1 MDKTSTRHLVFLLM
15 LGRISCLSLTL
26 THIQYLNYQPKRVV
40 EYYTRSLLYKNI
52 RETLSTIAN
61 KLRLDAD
68 RLKERN
74 KSHLYGLNGS
84 SHLKSGTALNP
95 GMVVYYDAS
104 LDEVLV
110 GEKVLKRCHRAGPSY
125 HGKVE
130 AHDAEKGRFTGVHAI
145 GI

>member
-1 MDKTSTRHLVFLLM
+1 MPLAYTDPHTIFDI
-15 LGRISCLSLTL
+15 ISPRESSYTL
-26 THIQYLNYQPKRVV
+26 QDRG
-40 EYYTRSLLYKNI
+40 
-52 RETLSTIAN
+52 ETLSTIAN

-68 RLKERN
+68 RVKERN

-104 LDEVLV
+104 LDQVLV
-110 GEKVLKRCHRAGPSY
+110 GEKVLKRCHRDGPSY
-125 HGKVE
+125 DGKVE
-130 AHDAEKGRFTGVHAI
+130 AHAAEKGHFTGVRAI